1 MVDLSVLADA
11 TADNTSNINALWLIV
26 GAALVLLMT
35 PGLAFFYGGM
45 VKAKS
50 VISMMMMSFGAIA
63 LVSVLWVLYGYS
75 MSFGR
80 VSTSGNGKIVDWI
93 WKGWLLNPFDNV
105 GLYRFLGSAH
115 AGGGI
120 TGGFQAMDGANTGN
134 TYGLAFVAFQATFA
148 IITVA
153 LISGAIADRA
163 KFGAWMVFAGVWATL
178 VYFPVASW
186 VFNFSVNSK
195 GVLSDGGWSV
205 FGLGVN
211 DFAGGT
217 AVHINAGAAGLALAL
232 VLGKR
237 VGFAKGMNAP
247 HNVPLTLLGA
257 ALLWF
262 GWFGFNAG
270 SAAAVNTTSAIAWI
284 NTLAAPAAGI
294 IGWIV
299 VEKIKDGKST
309 SIGAASGAV
318 AGLVAITPACNILTP
333 FWGIVLGIAVGALC
347 CITIEL
353 KYKLGYDDSL
363 DVVGIHL
370 IGGLF
375 GTLYIGIFGTGIG
388 LFATGKWNQLGAQ
401 ALGGFGVAIYSF
413 VMAFI
418 IGWII
423 QKTMGF
429 RITNEDEVA
438 GVDSTV
444 HGEEAYEIPA
454 TV

>member
-1 MVDLSVLADA
+1 MLLHTAADTATTVSV
-11 TADNTSNINALWLIV
+11 NSLWLLV
-26 GAALVLLMT
+26 AAALVLLMT
-35 PGLAFFYGGM
+35 PGVAFFYGGM
-45 VKAKS
+45 VRAKS
-50 VISMMMMSFGAIA
+50 VVSMMMMSFGAIA
-63 LVSVLWVLYGYS
+63 IVGVLWVLYGYS
-75 MSFGR
+75 MSF
-80 VSTSGNGKIVDWI
+80 TSGSDWLI
-93 WKGWLLNPFDNV
+93 PHVLGNPFTNA
-105 GLYRFLGSAH
+105 GLIPLLTSSD
-115 AGGGI
+115 GGPDLN
-120 TGGFQAMDGANTGN
+120 M
-134 TYGLAFVAFQATFA
+134 LAFAGFQATFA

-163 KFGAWMVFAGVWATL
+163 KFGAWMVFAGIWVTV

-186 VFNFSVNSK
+186 VFNFTMGPN
-195 GVLSDGGWSV
+195 GLTDGGWIV

-237 VGFAKGMNAP
+237 IGFQKGMAKP

-270 SAAAVNTTSAIAWI
+270 SEAAVDGIAALAWI
-284 NTLAAPAAGI
+284 NTLAAPAAAT
-294 IGWIV
+294 IGWLVI
-299 VEKIKDGKST
+299 EKIRDGKPT

-333 FWGIVLGIAVGALC
+333 FWAIVLGLIAGAVCALAVD
-347 CITIEL
+347 L
-353 KYKLGYDDSL
+353 KFKLGFDDSL

-370 IGGLF
+370 VGGLI

-388 LFATGKWNQLGAQ
+388 LIDTGSLTQLGAQ
-401 ALGGFGVAIYSF
+401 AIGAFSVLIYSF
-413 VMAFI
+413 VLTFV

-429 RITNEDEVA
+429 RIKNEDELA
-438 GVDSTV
+438 GVDTVV
-444 HGEEAYEIPA
+444 HGEEGYALE